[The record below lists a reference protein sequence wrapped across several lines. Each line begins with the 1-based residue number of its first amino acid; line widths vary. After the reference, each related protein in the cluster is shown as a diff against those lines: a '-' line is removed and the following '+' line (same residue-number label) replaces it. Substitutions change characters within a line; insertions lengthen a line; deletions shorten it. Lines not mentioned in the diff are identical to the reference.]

1 LKELIALGVEA
12 RYFSCD
18 VAQAESVQ
26 QTLDQVVG
34 EWGRIDVVNHGAGII
49 HDSFMA
55 FMSPGDFGRVV
66 AVKLNGAANLLAAA
80 RPHGLR
86 CLAALS
92 SAASI
97 QGNPG
102 QANYCAANRAM
113 SALLSTQ
120 APPTGVLQAKAFM
133 LPPVEGVGMADDIEV
148 KELLKLKG
156 LEKAYVHVEELAQL
170 LVRELFLGGLQDVWV
185 MPMRLLPQVKTT
197 LLDPT
202 EPQMAPGSLFM
213 AGVAAEPEDLPMLD
227 TVQRLDLRGGELE
240 AERVFLSTKDLWL
253 EDHRPFKFLKHPPV
267 SGIMAVETFFEAARF
282 LNPHLHIVGAR
293 QVAYRDL
300 LDCPMDQPRVARIHC
315 RSMQTNPGELL
326 CQVTISSPLISPS
339 GRELDRWTTNFA
351 GQVIMGNKPRSLN
364 PLPGFPVKPE
374 EMETRA
380 MSPEEVAEY
389 YETRTSMQGR
399 YRVMESLEG
408 TGPGCIRG
416 AMIYREVRDF
426 PGEGPNHYQFS
437 PYLLEAF
444 LHLANF
450 YVVMRDEKEERR
462 MIPAGIGELL
472 FTRRCREG
480 ERLILE
486 ARLQNENPE
495 SNTWVARALDDTGT
509 AIMQV
514 TGLQLRWFTE

>member
-1 LKELIALGVEA
+1 
-12 RYFSCD
+12 
-18 VAQAESVQ
+18 
-26 QTLDQVVG
+26 
-34 EWGRIDVVNHGAGII
+34 
-49 HDSFMA
+49 
-55 FMSPGDFGRVV
+55 
-66 AVKLNGAANLLAAA
+66 
-80 RPHGLR
+80 
-86 CLAALS
+86 
-92 SAASI
+92 
-97 QGNPG
+97 
-102 QANYCAANRAM
+102 
-113 SALLSTQ
+113 
-120 APPTGVLQAKAFM
+120 
-133 LPPVEGVGMADDIEV
+133 
-148 KELLKLKG
+148 
-156 LEKAYVHVEELAQL
+156 VEELAQL
-170 LVRELFLGGLQDVWV
+170 LVRELFLGSAQDVWV

-202 EPQMAPGSLFM
+202 EPQMAPGSLSI
-213 AGVAAEPEDLPMLD
+213 AGVAVEPGDLPMLD
-227 TVQRLDLRGGELE
+227 AVQRLDLRAGELE
-240 AERVFLSTKDLWL
+240 AERIFISTKDLWL

-267 SGIMAVETFFEAARF
+267 SGIMAVETFFEAARL

-300 LDCPMDQPRVARIHC
+300 LDCPLDQPRVARIHC
-315 RSMQTNPGELL
+315 RSLNSNPGELL

-351 GQVIMGNKPRSLN
+351 GQVILGSKPRSLP

-380 MSPEEVAEY
+380 MVPDEVAEY
-389 YETRTSMQGR
+389 YESRTSMQGR

-416 AMIYREVRDF
+416 AMTYREVRDF

-450 YVVMRDEKEERR
+450 YVVMRDENEERR

-480 ERLILE
+480 ERLVLE

-495 SNTWVARALDDTGT
+495 SNTWVARALDDAGT

-514 TGLQLRWFTE
+514 TGLQLRWFVE